1 MYDQCGKNI
10 YRGDIV
16 SRVCGVRSSFLAM
29 DMNFKPVKLLKF
41 SGRLG
46 RQTRLEATT

>member
-16 SRVCGVRSSFLAM
+16 SRVCGVKSSFWVM
-29 DMNFKPVKLLKF
+29 DMNFKPVRLLKF
-41 SGRLG
+41 FGRFG